1 MAVASKKPAVKK
13 SVTKAAGKS
22 VSNKSAARKPAS
34 QNAGIA
40 KAAKKSSNPL
50 GLEKK
55 APGQFDTLQEIALAA
70 HRKLPAPVWDHLMGG
85 ADSEM
90 TLRRNRAGLDALA
103 LRQRVLVDVRNIDL
117 GTPLLGQDLAFPVF
131 PAPVGGFLGKVH
143 NEGGPAVARAAV
155 SRGTTAFIATA
166 AKPSLEAAQ
175 EAVKRKLI
183 FQLYVRGD
191 RGWIEGILDRVRKA
205 EYGALCVTVD
215 RNFYGRR
222 ERDIVSGLPV
232 KEGFGDQSYQ
242 ASLNWKDLVWM
253 KERVGLPL
261 IAKGIATAEDAEL
274 AVEHGADVVYV
285 SNHGGRQLDHAQGSI
300 EVLAEV
306 VKAVAGRAEVLAD
319 GGVQRGTDVVK
330 MLCLGARAV
339 GVGKLLGLA
348 LSAGGE
354 AGVARM
360 LELMELEVRTAMGL
374 MGVTSIKQLGPQWL
388 REVPVLGTPSS
399 ISAYPLLEEA
409 VRREAS
415 PLGARKVR

>member
-1 MAVASKKPAVKK
+1 MAVARKKNPLKK
-13 SVTKAAGKS
+13 SSGKKTAIRKPAAGKNTS
-22 VSNKSAARKPAS
+22 RAEL
-34 QNAGIA
+34 
-40 KAAKKSSNPL
+40 AKKITNNATKKTANTL
-50 GLEKK
+50 VLEKK

-70 HRKLPAPVWDHLMGG
+70 HRKLPAAVWDHLMGG

-117 GTPLLGQDLAFPVF
+117 GTTLLGQALAFPVF
-131 PAPVGGFLGKVH
+131 PAPVGGFLSKVH
-143 NEGGPAVARAAV
+143 EEGGPAVARAAV

-175 EAVKRKLI
+175 AAVKQKLI

-191 RGWIEGILDRVRKA
+191 RGWIEGILDRVREA
-205 EYGALCVTVD
+205 GYGALCVTVD

-261 IAKGIATAEDAEL
+261 IAKGIATAEDAVL

-330 MLCLGARAV
+330 MLCLGASAV

-360 LELMELEVRTAMGL
+360 LELMELEVRTALGL

-388 REVPVLGTPSS
+388 RAVPVLGTPSS
-399 ISAYPLLEEA
+399 VSAYPLLEEA
-409 VRREAS
+409 VRRN
-415 PLGARKVR
+415 AR